1 MTFSIYQAS
10 VPRMVRQLSNLSAIL
25 SKATAHATAHNIEQA
40 ALLQARLFPDMF
52 PMGRQVQIA
61 CDMAKGCGARLAG
74 VENPKHADTEQSF
87 EELQARIQKV
97 IDFLHSLPESAFDGA
112 EDRSITLKVAGGGE
126 RTTTGADYLMHFG
139 WPNLHFHATTAY
151 ALLRHNGVPVGKG
164 DYLGA

>member
-10 VPRMVRQLSNLSAIL
+10 VPRMVRQLGNLSAIL
-25 SKATAHATAHNIEQA
+25 TKASAHCTAHTIDPA
-40 ALLQARLFPDMF
+40 ALLQSRLFPDMF
-52 PMGRQVQIA
+52 PLCKQVQIA

-74 VENPKHADTEQSF
+74 VENPKHVDTEQSF
-87 EELQARIQKV
+87 EELQARIEKV
-97 IDFLHSLPESAFDGA
+97 IDFLQALPESAFDGA

-126 RTTTGADYLMHFG
+126 RTTTGADYLMHFA